1 MKIKL
6 IIYSNLKNY
15 VENYK
20 DDDGIVKD
28 ISEQKTIRQF
38 LEETIK
44 HEKAMDAVSMI
55 IVNEKVVPF
64 SQLDRKLQDGDVI
77 KVYPPIGGG

>member
-20 DDDGIVKD
+20 EDDGLVKE
-28 ISEQKTIRQF
+28 ISEPKTIKQF
-38 LEETIK
+38 LQETIK
-44 HEKAMDAVSMI
+44 HEKAMDAISMA

-64 SQLDRKLQDGDVI
+64 NQLDRKLQDGDII

>member
-20 DDDGIVKD
+20 EDDGLVKE
-28 ISEQKTIRQF
+28 ISELKTIKQF
-38 LEETIK
+38 LQETIK
-44 HEKAMDAVSMI
+44 HEKAMDAISMV

-64 SQLDRKLQDGDVI
+64 NQLDRKLQDGDVI

>member
-20 DDDGIVKD
+20 EDDGLVKE
-28 ISEQKTIRQF
+28 ISEPKTIKQF
-38 LEETIK
+38 LQETIK
-44 HEKAMDAVSMI
+44 HEKAMDAISMV

-64 SQLDRKLQDGDVI
+64 NQLDRKKLILPANLDVQSKKI
-77 KVYPPIGGG
+77 

>member
-6 IIYSNLKNY
+6 IIYSNLKKY
-15 VENYK
+15 VDGYQENEGLQK
-20 DDDGIVKD
+20 EIF
-28 ISEQKTIRQF
+28 EQKTIKKF

-44 HEKAMDAVSMI
+44 HKKAMDAISMV
-55 IVNEKVVPF
+55 IVNGKVVPF
-64 SQLDRKLQDGDVI
+64 SQLERNLQDGDII

>member
-20 DDDGIVKD
+20 DDEGIVKD

-44 HEKAMDAVSMI
+44 HEKAMDAISMI
-55 IVNEKVVPF
+55 IVNEKVIPF
-64 SQLDRKLQDGDVI
+64 SQLDRKLQDGDII

>member
-20 DDDGIVKD
+20 EDDGLVKE
-28 ISEQKTIRQF
+28 ISEPKTIKQF
-38 LEETIK
+38 LQETIK
-44 HEKAMDAVSMI
+44 HEKAMDAISMV

-64 SQLDRKLQDGDVI
+64 NQLDRKLQDGDII
-77 KVYPPIGGG
+77 KIYPPIGGG

>member
-20 DDDGIVKD
+20 EDDGLVKE
-28 ISEQKTIRQF
+28 ISEPKTIKQF
-38 LEETIK
+38 LQETIK
-44 HEKAMDAVSMI
+44 HEKAMDAISMV

-64 SQLDRKLQDGDVI
+64 NQLDRKLQDGDVI

>member
-20 DDDGIVKD
+20 ADDGIVKD

-44 HEKAMDAVSMI
+44 HEKAMDAISMI
-55 IVNEKVVPF
+55 IVNEKVIPF
-64 SQLDRKLQDGDVI
+64 SQLDRKLQDGDII

>member
-20 DDDGIVKD
+20 EDDGLVKD

-38 LEETIK
+38 LAETIK
-44 HEKAMDAVSMI
+44 HEKAMDAISMV

-64 SQLDRKLQDGDVI
+64 NQLERKLQDGDVI

>member
-44 HEKAMDAVSMI
+44 HEKAMDAISMI

-64 SQLDRKLQDGDVI
+64 CQLDRKLQDGDVI

>member
-20 DDDGIVKD
+20 DDEGIVKD

-44 HEKAMDAVSMI
+44 HEKAMDAISMV

-64 SQLDRKLQDGDVI
+64 NQLDRKLQDGDVI